1 MLNDFKPTHDPNID
15 TFKVEYL
22 IGGSAILA
30 ILFPYKW
37 IPSEVFGPLV
47 LEGEPGV
54 RFGSS
59 SRSQCWCE
67 RWYFLWTAVF
77 VFPRGVDVILANMS
91 SFGLMDLF
99 WVVSR

>member
-30 ILFPYKW
+30 LLFPYKW
-37 IPSEVFGPLV
+37 IPSEVFSPLI
-47 LEGEPGV
+47 LKGEPGV
-54 RFGSS
+54 RFGGS
-59 SRSQCWCE
+59 SRSRCRRE
-67 RWYFLWTAVF
+67 RYLLWTAVF

-91 SFGLMDLF
+91 SFRLMDLF